1 MKFKLG
7 KVFKKERKIHCS
19 EFRNSREGIVSFIGL
34 DLSVGG
40 NGLEEEGIKGG
51 REREFRPRIRLFVSG
66 RVRGWNGRLSESTLH
81 RQRSEAVYRDRKP
94 ICNVLRAGF
103 EILNSKRK
111 EEVDDHPSFGS
122 CSSFS
127 RFLSPRQQL
136 IPPLFFYR
144 AYSNPPPPLS
154 LVKFV
159 RPRYEIN
166 FSTLG
171 I

>member
-1 MKFKLG
+1 MLG
-7 KVFKKERKIHCS
+7 IQKQ
-19 EFRNSREGIVSFIGL
+19 SRGNRIVYRPRFI
-34 DLSVGG
+34 
-40 NGLEEEGIKGG
+40 GLEEEGIKGG

-136 IPPLFFYR
+136 ILPPFFFIAHAPTLLHLF
-144 AYSNPPPPLS
+144 LS
-154 LVKFV
+154 LNSYVSDTKLTFQLWVYKV
-159 RPRYEIN
+159 RSIDYI
-166 FSTLG
+166 SLSV
-171 I
+171 

>member
-1 MKFKLG
+1 MLG
-7 KVFKKERKIHCS
+7 IQKQ
-19 EFRNSREGIVSFIGL
+19 SRGNRIVYRPRFI
-34 DLSVGG
+34 
-40 NGLEEEGIKGG
+40 GLEEEGIKGG

-136 IPPLFFYR
+136 ILPPFF
-144 AYSNPPPPLS
+144 LS
-154 LVKFV
+154 RTLQ
-159 RPRYEIN
+159 PSSIS
-166 FSTLG
+166 FSR
-171 I
+171 

>member
-1 MKFKLG
+1 MLG
-7 KVFKKERKIHCS
+7 IQKQ
-19 EFRNSREGIVSFIGL
+19 SRGNRIVYRPRFI
-34 DLSVGG
+34 
-40 NGLEEEGIKGG
+40 GLEEEGIKGG

-111 EEVDDHPSFGS
+111 EEVDDHSSFGS

-136 IPPLFFYR
+136 IPPPFFYR
-144 AYSNPPPPLS
+144 ARSNPPPPLS
-154 LVKFV
+154 LVKYVPDTKLTFQLWIYKV
-159 RPRYEIN
+159 RSIDYI
-166 FSTLG
+166 SLSV
-171 I
+171 